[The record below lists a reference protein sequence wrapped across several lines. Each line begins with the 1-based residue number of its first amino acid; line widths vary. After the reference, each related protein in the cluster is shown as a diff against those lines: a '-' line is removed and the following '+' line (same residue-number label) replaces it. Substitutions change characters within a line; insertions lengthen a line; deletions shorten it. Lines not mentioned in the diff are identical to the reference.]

1 MKSLKH
7 AKTNWHQ
14 IFFYV
19 NYYFSHRISNVTS
32 ISDTF
37 SLTNNRLCIQI
48 TDWTFRNLCVFDSVS
63 FSYLWSLLTLSYII
77 FEPYISHN
85 LSKLSAQIYI
95 SWVINRFV
103 STHFTTF
110 QKIYLFGTVHFYN
123 TVSWQRQSAVNTL
136 VYNPMRSAQF
146 R

>member
-48 TDWTFRNLCVFDSVS
+48 TDWTFRNLCVFDSVFFVSMISPLVIIHNFRAVYFTQS
-63 FSYLWSLLTLSYII
+63 FQIICANLYLLSHQPICINALYNFPENISIWNCSFLQHRLLTTSVC
-77 FEPYISHN
+77 S
-85 LSKLSAQIYI
+85 
-95 SWVINRFV
+95 
-103 STHFTTF
+103 
-110 QKIYLFGTVHFYN
+110 
-123 TVSWQRQSAVNTL
+123 
-136 VYNPMRSAQF
+136 
-146 R
+146 